1 MSNVISLRAYF
12 AADAQK
18 GQNAS
23 LRQFFSKT
31 EIETLDDII
40 FPHYERGLI
49 TDWQYGKGLD
59 NSYLSAVDNQTANR
73 NQIFCVT
80 KEQRKDDFAL
90 YRLNIP
96 RLKIIEQ
103 TVNFDEVRRILK
115 SSLPNVPSA
124 ADPGLIQQF
133 RPV

>member
-1 MSNVISLRAYF
+1 MSTVISFRAYF
-12 AADAQK
+12 DANAKK
-18 GQNAS
+18 GQNPS

-31 EIETLDDII
+31 EIRALDDII

-49 TDWQYGKGLD
+49 TDWQYGKGLN
-59 NSYLSAVDNQTANR
+59 NSYLSAVDSQTWQH

-80 KEQRKDDFAL
+80 KEQRKDDFAV

-115 SSLPNVPSA
+115 SSLPNVPSP
-124 ADPGLIQQF
+124 ADPGLMQQF

>member
-1 MSNVISLRAYF
+1 MPTVISFRAYF
-12 AADAQK
+12 DANAKK
-18 GQNAS
+18 GQNPP
-23 LRQFFSKT
+23 LRQLFSKT
-31 EIETLDDII
+31 EIRALDDLI

-49 TDWQYGKGLD
+49 TDWQYGKGHD
-59 NSYLSAVDNQTANR
+59 NSYLSAVDSQTGNC
-73 NQIFCVT
+73 NQIFCVI
-80 KEQRKDDFAL
+80 KEQRKDDFVL

-96 RLKIIEQ
+96 RLRIIEQ

-124 ADPGLIQQF
+124 ANPRLAQQF

>member
-1 MSNVISLRAYF
+1 MSTVISLRAYF
-12 AADAQK
+12 GADAKK
-18 GQNAS
+18 GKDSS
-23 LRQFFSKT
+23 LRQLFSRT
-31 EIETLDDII
+31 EIRALDDII

-49 TDWQYGKGLD
+49 TDWQYGKGHD
-59 NSYLSAVDNQTANR
+59 NSYLSAIDGQTGNR

-80 KEQRKDDFAL
+80 KEQRKGDFAL
-90 YRLNIP
+90 YTLNIP

-124 ADPGLIQQF
+124 ADPRIVQQF